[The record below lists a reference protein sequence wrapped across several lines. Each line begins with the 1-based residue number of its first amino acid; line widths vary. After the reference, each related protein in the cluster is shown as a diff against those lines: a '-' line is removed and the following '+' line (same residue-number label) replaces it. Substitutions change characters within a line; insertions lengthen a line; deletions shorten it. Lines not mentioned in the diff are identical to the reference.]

1 MRNLALAG
9 IVASAFA
16 QENQTCTALVMSG
29 GGSNGAWEA
38 GVVWGLAH
46 YGNPA
51 DYAYDVVSGVS
62 AGSINTSLMSIWA
75 PEDAVKASE
84 FMVETWQSLTT
95 DQIYKTR
102 TGGDAWALFAA
113 ASIYDSSP
121 GLDTYRKVFAPYT
134 EYKRAITIS
143 AVDANTGMK
152 ITLTDKEI
160 AFEDLPIAV
169 MGSASVPGVFPVTPY
184 LGHLLID
191 GMTAYNTDV

>member
-1 MRNLALAG
+1 MRNL
-9 IVASAFA
+9 IVAGVIAYA
-16 QENQTCTALVMSG
+16 NAKENKTCKALVMSG

-46 YGNPA
+46 YGNPV
-51 DYAYDVVSGVS
+51 DYEYDVVAGVS

-75 PEDAVKASE
+75 PEDAVKCSE

-95 DQIYKTR
+95 DQIYKKR
-102 TGGDAWALFAA
+102 PGGDAWALFEA
-113 ASIYDSSP
+113 ASIYDSAP
-121 GLDTYRKVFAPYT
+121 GLDTYRKVFAPYDG
-134 EYKRAITIS
+134 YKRSIAIS

-152 ITLTDKEI
+152 ITMTDKDI

-169 MGSASVPGVFPVTPY
+169 MGSASVPGVFPITPF
-184 LGHLLID
+184 LGHHLID